1 MLIFFSKNIPPY
13 QGEGGIFSEQQALKY
28 LFYLQLNILILVYY
42 FQIMININLI
52 MIYAVNSFKVVNKIK
67 YNKET

>member
-1 MLIFFSKNIPPY
+1 MKFKITD
-13 QGEGGIFSEQQALKY
+13 QEALKY
-28 LFYLQLNILILVYY
+28 LLYLQLNILILVYY

-67 YNKET
+67 HNNKET